1 MKPTPTILLIGAA
14 LAWAGSARAQA
25 VPDAKTAYQQAQAT
39 AEANFKAARTR
50 CDLIAGNPHDLC
62 VAEAKAARVRVEEEA
77 EAAYKNTLSAYT
89 RARMRIAAANHDRD
103 KVRCAAVT
111 GNERDVCLEQAKATL
126 VAAQADA
133 KADRKS
139 IEARL
144 DAREDKLAA
153 QYRVAIEKCDAY
165 AGAVKDQ
172 CVSTAKTTF
181 GK

>member
-1 MKPTPTILLIGAA
+1 MRTTHAFLLIGAT
-14 LAWAGSARAQA
+14 LAWSSAAQA
-25 VPDAKTAYQQAQAT
+25 QVAPDSKAVYQQARAT
-39 AEANFKAARTR
+39 AEANYKGARAR
-50 CDLIAGNPHDLC
+50 CELITGNPHDLC
-62 VAEAKAARVRVEEEA
+62 MAEARAARVRVDEEA

-89 RARMRIAAANHDRD
+89 QARMRIASANFDRD

-111 GNERDVCLEQAKATL
+111 GNDRDVCLVQAKATL

-153 QYRVAIEKCDAY
+153 EYRVAIEKCDAY

-172 CVSTAKTTF
+172 CVSTAKTAF
-181 GK
+181 RK

>member
-1 MKPTPTILLIGAA
+1 MKTSHAFLLIGAA
-14 LAWAGSARAQA
+14 LAWAGPARAQT
-25 VPDAKTAYQQAQAT
+25 VPDAKTAFQTARAT
-39 AEANFKAARTR
+39 AETNYKAAKAR
-50 CDLIAGNPHDLC
+50 CDLITGNPHNLC
-62 VAEAKAARVRVEEEA
+62 IAEAKAARVRVEEEA

-89 RARMRIAAANHDRD
+89 QARMRIAAANFDRD

-111 GNERDVCLEQAKATL
+111 GNDRDVCLEQAKATL

-172 CVSTAKTTF
+172 CVSTAKTQF

>member
-1 MKPTPTILLIGAA
+1 MKTSHAFLLIGAA
-14 LAWAGSARAQA
+14 LAWAGPVRAQA
-25 VPDAKTAYQQAQAT
+25 VPDAKTAYEQAKAT
-39 AEANFKAARTR
+39 AEANYKSAHAR

-62 VAEAKAARVRVEEEA
+62 MAEARAARVRIEEEA

-89 RARMRIAAANHDRD
+89 QARMRIASANYDRD

-111 GNERDVCLEQAKATL
+111 GNDRDVCQEQAKATL

-133 KADRKS
+133 KADRKA
-139 IEARL
+139 IEARQ

-153 QYRVAIEKCDAY
+153 EYRVAMQKCDAY

-172 CVSTAKTTF
+172 CVNAAKTAF

>member
-1 MKPTPTILLIGAA
+1 MRTSHAFLVVAAA
-14 LAWAGSARAQA
+14 LAWANAARAQA
-25 VPDAKTAYQQAQAT
+25 VADPKATYEQARAT
-39 AEANFKAARTR
+39 AEANYKGARAR

-62 VAEAKAARVRVEEEA
+62 MAEAKAARVRIDEEA

-89 RARMRIAAANHDRD
+89 GARMKIASANFDRD

-111 GNERDVCLEQAKATL
+111 GNDRDVCLEQAKATL

-153 QYRVAIEKCDAY
+153 EYRVAIEKCDAY

-172 CVSTAKTTF
+172 CVSTAKTAF
-181 GK
+181 RK

>member
-1 MKPTPTILLIGAA
+1 MKTSHAFLLIGAA
-14 LAWAGSARAQA
+14 LAWAGSARAEA
-25 VPDAKTAYQQAQAT
+25 APDARAVYEQAKDT
-39 AEANFKAARTR
+39 AEANFKAARAR
-50 CDLIAGNPHDLC
+50 CDQIAGNPHELC
-62 VAEAKAARVRVEEEA
+62 VAEARAARVRTEEEA

-89 RARMRIAAANHDRD
+89 RARMRIASANYDRD

-111 GNERDVCLEQAKATL
+111 GNERDVCMEQAKATL
-126 VAAQADA
+126 VAVQADA

-139 IEARL
+139 IEARQ

-153 QYRVAIEKCDAY
+153 EYRVAMEKCDAY

-172 CVSTAKTTF
+172 CVNAAKTAF

>member
-1 MKPTPTILLIGAA
+1 MD
-14 LAWAGSARAQA
+14 LAR
-25 VPDAKTAYQQAQAT
+25 AT
-39 AEANFKAARTR
+39 AETNYKAAKAR

-62 VAEAKAARVRVEEEA
+62 IAEAKAARVRVEEEA

-89 RARMRIAAANHDRD
+89 QARMRIASANFDRD

-111 GNERDVCLEQAKATL
+111 GNDRDVCLEQAKATL

-153 QYRVAIEKCDAY
+153 QYRVALEKCDAY

-172 CVSTAKTTF
+172 CVSAAKTQF

>member
-1 MKPTPTILLIGAA
+1 MKTSHAFLLIGAA
-14 LAWAGSARAQA
+14 LAWAGSARAQV
-25 VPDAKTAYQQAQAT
+25 VPDAKTAFEQAKAT
-39 AEANFKAARTR
+39 AEANYKAARAR
-50 CDLIAGNPHDLC
+50 CGQIAGNPHELC
-62 VAEAKAARVRVEEEA
+62 MAEAKAARVRVEEEA

-89 RARMRIAAANHDRD
+89 QARMRIASANYDRD

-111 GNERDVCLEQAKATL
+111 GNDRDVCLEQAKATL

-133 KADRKS
+133 KADRKA
-139 IEARL
+139 IEARQ

-153 QYRVAIEKCDAY
+153 EYRVAIEKCDAY

-172 CVSTAKTTF
+172 CVNAAKTAF